1 MESENCPSSNNKSN
15 CVEELNH
22 MEYITA
28 ASKRAVAETFT
39 MVDVYNKLLGS
50 QQSDI
55 PEIFSQDSDEEKEY
69 EHNAEIA
76 KQYEGT
82 VLCDIIC

>member
-1 MESENCPSSNNKSN
+1 M
-15 CVEELNH
+15 EELNH

>member
-1 MESENCPSSNNKSN
+1 
-15 CVEELNH
+15 

-28 ASKRAVAETFT
+28 ASNRAAAETFT
-39 MVDVYNKLLGS
+39 MVDVYSKLLGS
-50 QQSDI
+50 QQTCI
-55 PEIFSQDSDEEKEY
+55 PEIFSQDSGEEKDY

-76 KQYEGT
+76 EQYEGT